1 MSEAASTTVDV
12 MKENTARIMKKLDSQ
27 VPLYVKM
34 HSDLYREHNRLLE
47 NFFKSAYA
55 LEHAEIDM
63 LFPCWVPEI
72 VEPWIRMQ
80 ANATVSQIELAG
92 VFLKWYPQM
101 HVLTLKFLDRALQNY
116 VRAICTP
123 FQNGEAP
130 SLDDGPNIRKD
141 VS

>member
-12 MKENTARIMKKLDSQ
+12 MKENTARIMEKLDSQ

-55 LEHAEIDM
+55 LEQAELDL
-63 LFPCWVPEI
+63 LFHGRVPEI
-72 VEPWIRMQ
+72 VEPWIRTQ
-80 ANATVSQIELAG
+80 ANVTVSQIELAG

-101 HVLTLKFLDRALQNY
+101 HILTLKFLDRALQNY
-116 VRAICTP
+116 VHAICAP

-130 SLDDGPNIRKD
+130 SLDDEPDIRED